1 MASTDSLPIWSKID
15 SGTFRL
21 EYLGLLPATARMA
34 LVVAIG
40 IGLLMAGWW
49 LHLAD
54 RQAAYRQALQQE
66 VDVKEKYK
74 DEALRLADFARLQ
87 QAQQIQKTHVNTFM
101 RTLAGRMNVS
111 RLIDDITRAGL
122 DSGLDFAGIVI
133 GTQATGELY
142 TELPIQV
149 QVRGGYH
156 DIGAFCSRLAALP
169 YAMTAHDF
177 RIQPAQPSMPVL
189 DATIEL
195 KAYSRITPLTVAA
208 L

>member
-1 MASTDSLPIWSKID
+1 
-15 SGTFRL
+15 
-21 EYLGLLPATARMA
+21 MA
-34 LVVAIG
+34 LLVAIG
-40 IGLLMAGWW
+40 IGLLIAGWW
-49 LHLAD
+49 LHLTD

-74 DEALRLADFARLQ
+74 NEALRLADFARLQ
-87 QAQQIQKTHVNTFM
+87 QVQQIRKAHVNAFISA
-101 RTLAGRMNVS
+101 LAGRMDVP

-133 GTQATGELY
+133 GTQVTGDLY
-142 TELPIQV
+142 TELLIQV

-177 RIQPAQPSMPVL
+177 TIQPTQPLAPLL

-195 KAYSRITPLTVAA
+195 KAYSRITPLAA
-208 L
+208 TAS